1 MQRHWILSLTAF
13 SLAALSLSDA
23 HAWGRGR
30 TGEEI
35 YKTKCF
41 VCHMTGAAGAPK
53 TGDKAAWAP
62 RIATGMDA
70 LMHSILNGKN
80 AMPPKGTCMDCSDDE
95 LKAAVE
101 YLTSRAK

>member
-1 MQRHWILSLTAF
+1 MKKTLVFAVAGALLATAGI
-13 SLAALSLSDA
+13 SQA
-23 HAWGRGR
+23 R

-53 TGDKAAWAP
+53 LEDKAAWAP
-62 RIATGMDA
+62 RLATGLDA
-70 LMHSILNGKN
+70 LVASVTNGKN
-80 AMPPKGTCMDCSDDE
+80 AMPPMGTCTDCNPEE

-101 YLTSRAK
+101 YMIDQAAK